1 MYQVELKKMK
11 FHSHIGVHPEEKVV
25 GQDLEVDLKV
35 TLNIVPD
42 LSDDLEHYIS
52 YAKFYGI
59 IRDIVAESRDD
70 LIETLAKKI
79 IVQIKEKYAAEIAH
93 IKVYV
98 KKKTL
103 PMDGILE
110 SANVILEE

>member
-25 GQDLEVDLKV
+25 GQDLEIDLKV
-35 TLNIVPD
+35 QLNIVPNLQD
-42 LSDDLEHYIS
+42 HLSDYIS
-52 YAKFYGI
+52 YAKFYSI
-59 IRDIVAESRDD
+59 IRDIVSESRDD
-70 LIETLAKKI
+70 LIETVAKKI
-79 IVQIKEKYAAEIAH
+79 TTSIKNKYPKQIDSVE
-93 IKVYV
+93 VCV

-110 SANVILEE
+110 SANVTLKE